1 MPEVN
6 FTGMNKKFQSLRGM
20 NDIGPSGLSTWKFI
34 ESRIFEIFA
43 SYGYQEIR
51 FPLIESTDLF
61 KRSVGESTDIVEKEM
76 YSFEDR
82 NGDSVS
88 LRPEGTAGCVRACIQ
103 NGLLHNQTQKLFY
116 SGPMFRRE
124 RPQKGRQRQFFQIGA
139 EAFGFPGPDIDIE
152 MLFMTSAIWSH
163 LNLSEVVTLNINT
176 IGSLDERN
184 KYIETF
190 TDYIKRYESD
200 LDDDSKKRLT
210 RNPLRILDSKNAKVQ
225 EILTDA
231 PILLDHLGETSR
243 AEFNNICSLLKKRG
257 IEFKI
262 NPRLVRGLDYYCK
275 TVFEWT
281 TTELGAQ
288 DAVCAGGR
296 YDGLVEQL
304 GGKPCA
310 GIGFALGL
318 ERIVLL
324 AEQKEVVPEKY
335 THNSDVFVVCE
346 DNLWSQVIIIL
357 ENVRAECSDIR
368 ITFNCGGGS
377 LKSQLKRADKS
388 KSRVAL
394 IFGEREISE
403 NTVSIKYLREN
414 REQELID
421 IKDLTQIL
429 GSIFNVGRV

>member
-1 MPEVN
+1 
-6 FTGMNKKFQSLRGM
+6 M
-20 NDIGPSGLSTWKFI
+20 NDIDPSGLSTWKFI
-34 ESRIFEIFA
+34 ENRIFEIFA

-152 MLFMTSAIWSH
+152 MIFMTSAIWSH
-163 LNLSEVVTLNINT
+163 LNLSDVVTLNINT

-231 PILLDHLGETSR
+231 PILLDHLEETSR
-243 AEFNNICSLLKKRG
+243 AEFNNICNLLKKRG

-346 DNLWSQVIIIL
+346 DNLWSQVIITL
-357 ENVRAECSDIR
+357 ENVRAERSDIR

>member
-1 MPEVN
+1 MPKVN

-20 NDIGPSGLSTWKFI
+20 NDIDPSGLSTWKFI
-34 ESRIFEIFA
+34 ESSIFEIFA

-210 RNPLRILDSKNAKVQ
+210 RNPLRILDSKNVKVQ

-231 PILLDHLGETSR
+231 PVLLDHLGETSR
-243 AEFNNICSLLKKRG
+243 AEFNNICNLLKKRG

-281 TTELGAQ
+281 TAELGAQ

-346 DNLWSQVIIIL
+346 DNLWSQVIITL

>member
-20 NDIGPSGLSTWKFI
+20 NDIEPSDLSTWKFI

-210 RNPLRILDSKNAKVQ
+210 RNPLRILDSKNVKVQ

-243 AEFNNICSLLKKRG
+243 AEFNNICNLLKKRG
-257 IEFKI
+257 IEFNI

-346 DNLWSQVIIIL
+346 DNLWSQVIITL

-429 GSIFNVGRV
+429 GSIFNVGRI

>member
-1 MPEVN
+1 
-6 FTGMNKKFQSLRGM
+6 M
-20 NDIGPSGLSTWKFI
+20 NDIDPSALSTWKFI
-34 ESRIFEIFA
+34 ERSIFEIFA
-43 SYGYQEIR
+43 SYGFREIR

-61 KRSVGESTDIVEKEM
+61 KRSVGESSDIVEKEM

-116 SGPMFRRE
+116 FGPMFRRE

-139 EAFGFPGPDIDIE
+139 EAFGFPGPDIDVEI
-152 MLFMTSAIWSH
+152 LFMTSAIWSH

-176 IGSLDERN
+176 IGSLDERS

-200 LDDDSKKRLT
+200 LDDDSKKRLE

-243 AEFNNICSLLKKRG
+243 AEFNNICNILKKRG

-324 AEQKEVVPEKY
+324 AEQKEVVPERY
-335 THNSDVFVVCE
+335 TYNSDVFVVCE
-346 DNLWSQVIIIL
+346 DNLWSQVIVNL

-414 REQELID
+414 REQEIID

-429 GSIFNVGRV
+429 ESIFNVGRV

>member
-1 MPEVN
+1 
-6 FTGMNKKFQSLRGM
+6 M
-20 NDIGPSGLSTWKFI
+20 NDIDPSALSTWKFI

-152 MLFMTSAIWSH
+152 MIFMTSAIWSH

-210 RNPLRILDSKNAKVQ
+210 RNPLRILDSKNVKVQ

-243 AEFNNICSLLKKRG
+243 AEFNNICNLLKKRG

-346 DNLWSQVIIIL
+346 DNLWSQVIITL

-388 KSRVAL
+388 KSLVAL

-429 GSIFNVGRV
+429 GSMFNVGRV

>member
-1 MPEVN
+1 
-6 FTGMNKKFQSLRGM
+6 M
-20 NDIGPSGLSTWKFI
+20 NDIDPSGLSTWKFI
-34 ESRIFEIFA
+34 ESGIFEIFA

-152 MLFMTSAIWSH
+152 MIFMTSAIWSH

-184 KYIETF
+184 KYIENF

-210 RNPLRILDSKNAKVQ
+210 RNPLRILDSKNVKVQ

-243 AEFNNICSLLKKRG
+243 AEFNNICNLLKKRG

-346 DNLWSQVIIIL
+346 DNFWSQVIITL
-357 ENVRAECSDIR
+357 ENVRAERSDIR

>member
-1 MPEVN
+1 
-6 FTGMNKKFQSLRGM
+6 M
-20 NDIGPSGLSTWKFI
+20 NDIDPSALSTWKFI

-152 MLFMTSAIWSH
+152 MIFMTSAIWSH

-210 RNPLRILDSKNAKVQ
+210 RNPLRILDSKNVKVQ

-243 AEFNNICSLLKKRG
+243 AEFNNICNLLKKRG

-346 DNLWSQVIIIL
+346 DNLWSQVIITL

-429 GSIFNVGRV
+429 ESMFNVGRV

>member
-1 MPEVN
+1 
-6 FTGMNKKFQSLRGM
+6 MNKKFQSLRGM
-20 NDIGPSGLSTWKFI
+20 NDIEPSDLSTWKFI

-184 KYIETF
+184 KYIESF

-210 RNPLRILDSKNAKVQ
+210 RNPLRILDSKNVKVQ

-243 AEFNNICSLLKKRG
+243 AEFNNICNLLKKRG
-257 IEFKI
+257 IEFNI

-346 DNLWSQVIIIL
+346 DNLWSQVIITL

-388 KSRVAL
+388 KSLVAL

>member
-1 MPEVN
+1 
-6 FTGMNKKFQSLRGM
+6 MNKKFQSLRGM
-20 NDIGPSGLSTWKFI
+20 NDIEPSDLSTWKFI

-152 MLFMTSAIWSH
+152 MIFMTSAIWSH

-210 RNPLRILDSKNAKVQ
+210 RNPLRILDSKNVKVQ

-243 AEFNNICSLLKKRG
+243 AEFNNICNLLKKRG

-346 DNLWSQVIIIL
+346 DNLWSQVIITL

-388 KSRVAL
+388 KSLVAL

>member
-1 MPEVN
+1 
-6 FTGMNKKFQSLRGM
+6 M
-20 NDIGPSGLSTWKFI
+20 NDIDPSALSTWKFI

-152 MLFMTSAIWSH
+152 MIFMTSAIWSH

-210 RNPLRILDSKNAKVQ
+210 RNPLRILDSKNVKVQ

-243 AEFNNICSLLKKRG
+243 AEFNNICNLLKKRG

-346 DNLWSQVIIIL
+346 DNLWSQVIITL

>member
-1 MPEVN
+1 
-6 FTGMNKKFQSLRGM
+6 MNKKFQSLRGM
-20 NDIGPSGLSTWKFI
+20 NDIDPSALSTWKFI

-152 MLFMTSAIWSH
+152 MIFMTSAIWSH

-210 RNPLRILDSKNAKVQ
+210 RNPLRILDSKNVKVQ

-243 AEFNNICSLLKKRG
+243 AEFNNICNLLKKRG

-346 DNLWSQVIIIL
+346 DNLWSQVIITL

-429 GSIFNVGRV
+429 GSIFNVGRI

>member
-1 MPEVN
+1 
-6 FTGMNKKFQSLRGM
+6 M
-20 NDIGPSGLSTWKFI
+20 NDIDPSVLSTWKFI

-139 EAFGFPGPDIDIE
+139 EAFGFPGPDIDVE

-163 LNLSEVVTLNINT
+163 LNLSDVVTLNINT

-210 RNPLRILDSKNAKVQ
+210 RNPLRILDSKNVKVQ

-243 AEFNNICSLLKKRG
+243 AEFNNICNLLKKRG

-346 DNLWSQVIIIL
+346 DNFWSQVIIIL
-357 ENVRAECSDIR
+357 ENLRAERSDIR

>member
-20 NDIGPSGLSTWKFI
+20 NDIEPSDLSTWKFI

-210 RNPLRILDSKNAKVQ
+210 RNPLRILDSKNVKVQ

-243 AEFNNICSLLKKRG
+243 AEFNNICNLLKKRG

-346 DNLWSQVIIIL
+346 DNLWSQVILTL

-429 GSIFNVGRV
+429 GSIFNVGRI

>member
-1 MPEVN
+1 
-6 FTGMNKKFQSLRGM
+6 MNNKFQSLRGM
-20 NDIGPSGLSTWKFI
+20 NDIDPSALSTWKFI
-34 ESRIFEIFA
+34 ERSIFEIFA
-43 SYGYQEIR
+43 SYGFREIR

-61 KRSVGESTDIVEKEM
+61 KRSVGESSDIVEKEM

-82 NGDSVS
+82 NGESVS

-116 SGPMFRRE
+116 FGPMFRRE

-139 EAFGFPGPDIDIE
+139 EAFGFPGPDIDVEI
-152 MLFMTSAIWSH
+152 LFMTSAIWSH

-210 RNPLRILDSKNAKVQ
+210 RNPLRILDSKNVKVQ

-243 AEFNNICSLLKKRG
+243 AEFNNICNLLKKRG

-346 DNLWSQVIIIL
+346 DNLWSQVIITL

-414 REQELID
+414 REQEIID

-429 GSIFNVGRV
+429 ESIFNVGRV

>member
-1 MPEVN
+1 
-6 FTGMNKKFQSLRGM
+6 MNNKFQSLRGM
-20 NDIGPSGLSTWKFI
+20 NDIGPSALSTWKFI
-34 ESRIFEIFA
+34 ERRIFEIFA
-43 SYGYQEIR
+43 SYGYREIR

-61 KRSVGESTDIVEKEM
+61 KRSVGESSDIVEKEM

-116 SGPMFRRE
+116 YGPMFRRE

-139 EAFGFPGPDIDIE
+139 EAFGFPGPDIDVE

-163 LNLSEVVTLNINT
+163 LNLSDVVTLNINT

-243 AEFNNICSLLKKRG
+243 AEFNNICNLLKKRG

-324 AEQKEVVPEKY
+324 AEQKEVVSEKY

-346 DNLWSQVIIIL
+346 DNLWSQVIITL
-357 ENVRAECSDIR
+357 ENVRAERSDIR

>member
-1 MPEVN
+1 
-6 FTGMNKKFQSLRGM
+6 MNKKFQSLRGM
-20 NDIGPSGLSTWKFI
+20 NDIDPSVLSTWKFI

-139 EAFGFPGPDIDIE
+139 EAFGFPGPDIDVE

-163 LNLSEVVTLNINT
+163 LNLSEAVTLNINT
-176 IGSLDERN
+176 IGSLHERN

-210 RNPLRILDSKNAKVQ
+210 RNPLRILDSKNVKVQ

-243 AEFNNICSLLKKRG
+243 AEFNNICNLLKKRG

-346 DNLWSQVIIIL
+346 DNLWSQVIITL

>member
-1 MPEVN
+1 
-6 FTGMNKKFQSLRGM
+6 M
-20 NDIGPSGLSTWKFI
+20 NDIDPSALSTWKFI

-82 NGDSVS
+82 NGDSIS

-152 MLFMTSAIWSH
+152 MIFMTSAIWSH

-210 RNPLRILDSKNAKVQ
+210 RNPLRILDSKNVKVQ

-243 AEFNNICSLLKKRG
+243 AEFNNICNLLKKRG

-346 DNLWSQVIIIL
+346 DNLWSQVIITL

>member
-1 MPEVN
+1 
-6 FTGMNKKFQSLRGM
+6 M
-20 NDIGPSGLSTWKFI
+20 NDIDPSDLSTWKFI

-139 EAFGFPGPDIDIE
+139 EAFGFPGPDIDVE

-163 LNLSEVVTLNINT
+163 LNLSDVVTLNINT

-210 RNPLRILDSKNAKVQ
+210 RNPLRILDSKNVKVQ

-243 AEFNNICSLLKKRG
+243 AEFNNICNLLKKRG

-346 DNLWSQVIIIL
+346 DNLWSQVIITL

-403 NTVSIKYLREN
+403 NTVSVKYLREN

>member
-1 MPEVN
+1 
-6 FTGMNKKFQSLRGM
+6 MNKKFQSLRGM
-20 NDIGPSGLSTWKFI
+20 NDIEPSDLSTWKFI

-152 MLFMTSAIWSH
+152 MIFMTSAIWSH

-210 RNPLRILDSKNAKVQ
+210 RNPLRILDSKNVKVQ

-243 AEFNNICSLLKKRG
+243 AEFNNICNLLKKRG

-346 DNLWSQVIIIL
+346 DNLWSQVIITL

>member
-20 NDIGPSGLSTWKFI
+20 NDIDPSALSTWKFI

-152 MLFMTSAIWSH
+152 MIFMTSAIWSH

-210 RNPLRILDSKNAKVQ
+210 RNPLRILDSKNVKVQ

-231 PILLDHLGETSR
+231 PMLLDHLGETSR
-243 AEFNNICSLLKKRG
+243 AEFNNICSLLRKRG

-346 DNLWSQVIIIL
+346 DNLWSQAIITL

-388 KSRVAL
+388 KSLVAL

-429 GSIFNVGRV
+429 GSMFNVGRV

>member
-1 MPEVN
+1 
-6 FTGMNKKFQSLRGM
+6 MNKKFQSLRGM
-20 NDIGPSGLSTWKFI
+20 NDIEPSDLSTWKFI

-152 MLFMTSAIWSH
+152 MIFMTSAIWSH

-210 RNPLRILDSKNAKVQ
+210 RNPLRILDSKNVKVQ

-243 AEFNNICSLLKKRG
+243 AEFNNICNLLKKRG
-257 IEFKI
+257 IEFNI

-346 DNLWSQVIIIL
+346 DNLWSQVIITL

-388 KSRVAL
+388 KSLVAL

-429 GSIFNVGRV
+429 GSIFNVGRI

>member
-1 MPEVN
+1 
-6 FTGMNKKFQSLRGM
+6 MNKKFQSLRGM
-20 NDIGPSGLSTWKFI
+20 NDIDPCGLSTWKFI

-210 RNPLRILDSKNAKVQ
+210 RNPLRILDSKNVKVQ

-243 AEFNNICSLLKKRG
+243 AEFNNIYNLLKKRG

-324 AEQKEVVPEKY
+324 AEQKEVVTEKY

-346 DNLWSQVIIIL
+346 DNLWSQVILTL

-388 KSRVAL
+388 KSLVAL

-429 GSIFNVGRV
+429 GAIFNVGRI

>member
-1 MPEVN
+1 
-6 FTGMNKKFQSLRGM
+6 MNKKFQSLRGM
-20 NDIGPSGLSTWKFI
+20 NDIAPSGLSTWKFI

-139 EAFGFPGPDIDIE
+139 EAFGFPGPDIDVE

-163 LNLSEVVTLNINT
+163 LNLSDVVTLNINT

-210 RNPLRILDSKNAKVQ
+210 RNPLRILDSKNVKVQ

-243 AEFNNICSLLKKRG
+243 AEFNNICNLLKKRG

-346 DNLWSQVIIIL
+346 DNLWSQVIITL

>member
-1 MPEVN
+1 
-6 FTGMNKKFQSLRGM
+6 MNNKFQSLRGM
-20 NDIGPSGLSTWKFI
+20 NDIDPSALSTWKFI
-34 ESRIFEIFA
+34 ERSIFEIFA
-43 SYGYQEIR
+43 SYGFREIR

-61 KRSVGESTDIVEKEM
+61 KRSVGESSDIVEKEM

-82 NGDSVS
+82 NGESVS

-116 SGPMFRRE
+116 YGPMFRRE

-200 LDDDSKKRLT
+200 LDDDSKKRLK

-243 AEFNNICSLLKKRG
+243 AEFNNICNILKKRG

-296 YDGLVEQL
+296 YDGLVEKL

-324 AEQKEVVPEKY
+324 AEQKEVVPERY
-335 THNSDVFVVCE
+335 TYNSDVFVVCE
-346 DNLWSQVIIIL
+346 DNLWSQVIVNL

-414 REQELID
+414 REQEIID

-429 GSIFNVGRV
+429 ESIFNVGRV

>member
-1 MPEVN
+1 M
-6 FTGMNKKFQSLRGM
+6 RGM
-20 NDIGPSGLSTWKFI
+20 NDIDPSALSTWKFI

-152 MLFMTSAIWSH
+152 MIFMTSAIWSH

-210 RNPLRILDSKNAKVQ
+210 RNPLRILDSKNVKVQ

-243 AEFNNICSLLKKRG
+243 AEFNNICNLLKKRG

-346 DNLWSQVIIIL
+346 DNLWSQVIITL

-429 GSIFNVGRV
+429 GSMFNVGRV

>member
-1 MPEVN
+1 
-6 FTGMNKKFQSLRGM
+6 M
-20 NDIGPSGLSTWKFI
+20 NDIDPSALSTWKFI

-152 MLFMTSAIWSH
+152 MIFMTSAIWSH

-210 RNPLRILDSKNAKVQ
+210 RNPLRILDSKNVKVQ

-243 AEFNNICSLLKKRG
+243 AEFNNICNLLKKRG

-346 DNLWSQVIIIL
+346 DNLWSQVIITL

-429 GSIFNVGRV
+429 GSMFNVGRV

>member
-1 MPEVN
+1 
-6 FTGMNKKFQSLRGM
+6 
-20 NDIGPSGLSTWKFI
+20 
-34 ESRIFEIFA
+34 
-43 SYGYQEIR
+43 
-51 FPLIESTDLF
+51 LF

-152 MLFMTSAIWSH
+152 MIFMTSAIWSH

-210 RNPLRILDSKNAKVQ
+210 RNPLRILDSKNVKVQ

-243 AEFNNICSLLKKRG
+243 AEFNNICNLLKKRG

-346 DNLWSQVIIIL
+346 DNLWSQVIITL

>member
-6 FTGMNKKFQSLRGM
+6 FSGMNKKFQSLRGM
-20 NDIGPSGLSTWKFI
+20 NDIEPSDLSTWKFI
-34 ESRIFEIFA
+34 ESRIFEILA

-210 RNPLRILDSKNAKVQ
+210 RNPLRILDSKNVKVQ

-231 PILLDHLGETSR
+231 PMLLDHLGETSR
-243 AEFNNICSLLKKRG
+243 AEFNDICNLLKKRG

-335 THNSDVFVVCE
+335 IHNSDVFVVCE
-346 DNLWSQVIIIL
+346 DNLWSQAIITL

>member
-1 MPEVN
+1 
-6 FTGMNKKFQSLRGM
+6 MNKKFQSLRGM
-20 NDIGPSGLSTWKFI
+20 NDIDPSVLSTWKFI

-152 MLFMTSAIWSH
+152 MIFMTSAIWSH

-210 RNPLRILDSKNAKVQ
+210 RNPLRILDSKNVKVQ

-243 AEFNNICSLLKKRG
+243 AEFNNICNLLKKRG

-304 GGKPCA
+304 GGKPCP

-346 DNLWSQVIIIL
+346 DNLWSQVIITL

-421 IKDLTQIL
+421 IKNLTQIL

>member
-20 NDIGPSGLSTWKFI
+20 NDIDPSGLSTWKFI

-152 MLFMTSAIWSH
+152 MIFMTSAIWSH

-210 RNPLRILDSKNAKVQ
+210 RNPLRILDSKNVKVQ

-346 DNLWSQVIIIL
+346 DNLWSQVIITL

-388 KSRVAL
+388 KSRIAL

>member
-1 MPEVN
+1 
-6 FTGMNKKFQSLRGM
+6 MNKKFQSLRGM
-20 NDIGPSGLSTWKFI
+20 NDIEPSDLSTWKFI

-152 MLFMTSAIWSH
+152 MIFMTSAIWSH

-190 TDYIKRYESD
+190 TDFIKRYESD

-210 RNPLRILDSKNAKVQ
+210 RNPLRILDSKNVKVQ

-243 AEFNNICSLLKKRG
+243 AEFNNICNLLKKRS
-257 IEFKI
+257 IEFNI

-346 DNLWSQVIIIL
+346 DNLWSQVILTL

-429 GSIFNVGRV
+429 GSIFNVGRI

>member
-1 MPEVN
+1 
-6 FTGMNKKFQSLRGM
+6 MNNKFQSLRGM
-20 NDIGPSGLSTWKFI
+20 NDLDPSALSTWKFI

-116 SGPMFRRE
+116 YGPMFRRE

-139 EAFGFPGPDIDIE
+139 EAFGFPGPDIDVE

-163 LNLSEVVTLNINT
+163 LNLSDVVTLNINT

-200 LDDDSKKRLT
+200 LDDDSKKRLK

-243 AEFNNICSLLKKRG
+243 AEFNNICNILKKRD

-296 YDGLVEQL
+296 YDGLVEKL

-324 AEQKEVVPEKY
+324 AEQKEVVPERY

-346 DNLWSQVIIIL
+346 DNLWSQVIVTL

-394 IFGEREISE
+394 IFGEHEISE

-429 GSIFNVGRV
+429 ESIFNVGRV

>member
-1 MPEVN
+1 
-6 FTGMNKKFQSLRGM
+6 MNKKFQSLRGM
-20 NDIGPSGLSTWKFI
+20 NDIDPSALATWKFI

-152 MLFMTSAIWSH
+152 MIFMTSAIWSH

-210 RNPLRILDSKNAKVQ
+210 RNPLRILDSKNVKVQ

-231 PILLDHLGETSR
+231 PMLLDHLGETSR
-243 AEFNNICSLLKKRG
+243 AEFNNICNLLKKRG

-346 DNLWSQVIIIL
+346 DNLWSQAIITL

-388 KSRVAL
+388 KSLVAL

-429 GSIFNVGRV
+429 GSMFNVGRV

>member
-1 MPEVN
+1 
-6 FTGMNKKFQSLRGM
+6 MNKKFQSLRGM
-20 NDIGPSGLSTWKFI
+20 NDIDPSDLSTWKFI

-210 RNPLRILDSKNAKVQ
+210 RNPLRILDSKNVKVQ

-243 AEFNNICSLLKKRG
+243 AEFNNICNLLKKRG

-346 DNLWSQVIIIL
+346 DNLWSQVIITL
-357 ENVRAECSDIR
+357 ENVRAERSDIR

>member
-1 MPEVN
+1 M
-6 FTGMNKKFQSLRGM
+6 
-20 NDIGPSGLSTWKFI
+20 
-34 ESRIFEIFA
+34 
-43 SYGYQEIR
+43 
-51 FPLIESTDLF
+51 
-61 KRSVGESTDIVEKEM
+61 
-76 YSFEDR
+76 
-82 NGDSVS
+82 
-88 LRPEGTAGCVRACIQ
+88 
-103 NGLLHNQTQKLFY
+103 
-116 SGPMFRRE
+116 
-124 RPQKGRQRQFFQIGA
+124 
-139 EAFGFPGPDIDIE
+139 
-152 MLFMTSAIWSH
+152 
-163 LNLSEVVTLNINT
+163 
-176 IGSLDERN
+176 
-184 KYIETF
+184 
-190 TDYIKRYESD
+190 
-200 LDDDSKKRLT
+200 
-210 RNPLRILDSKNAKVQ
+210 
-225 EILTDA
+225 
-231 PILLDHLGETSR
+231 
-243 AEFNNICSLLKKRG
+243 
-257 IEFKI
+257 
-262 NPRLVRGLDYYCK
+262 RGLDYYCK

-346 DNLWSQVIIIL
+346 DNLWSQVIITL
-357 ENVRAECSDIR
+357 ENVRAERSDIR

>member
-1 MPEVN
+1 M
-6 FTGMNKKFQSLRGM
+6 RGM
-20 NDIGPSGLSTWKFI
+20 NDIDPSALSTWKFI

-152 MLFMTSAIWSH
+152 MIFMTSAIWSH

-210 RNPLRILDSKNAKVQ
+210 RNPLRILDSKNVKVQ

-243 AEFNNICSLLKKRG
+243 AEFNNICNLLKKRG

-346 DNLWSQVIIIL
+346 DNLWSQVIITL